1 MTAWHLEALR
11 KIRAEILAIAARRG
25 ARRLRVFG
33 SVARGDGGP
42 TSDVD
47 FLVEF
52 EPGRS
57 LLDFGG
63 LVADLEELLDCK
75 VDVVSEPALRPRF
88 RERVTKEAIPL

>member
-1 MTAWHLEALR
+1 MTRWQLEKR
-11 KIRAEILAIAARRG
+11 RGEILAVASRRG

-33 SVARGDGGP
+33 SVARGEGGP

-47 FLVEF
+47 FLVEL

-57 LLDFGG
+57 LLDCGG

-75 VDVVSEPALRPRF
+75 VDVVSEGALRPRF
-88 RERVTKEAIPL
+88 RERVTSEAVPL